1 MKTART
7 DKEVLGRGLR
17 YMAITLVLMFLGPF
31 LMYVAFSNQEKP
43 LYIPILT
50 VSFVLCIGAIF
61 MGFKGIKTI
70 MDSMFKSTN
79 SD

>member
-7 DKEVLGRGLR
+7 DREVLGKGLK
-17 YMAITLVLMFLGPF
+17 YMGITLMLMFVGPF

-43 LYIPILT
+43 LYIPILI
-50 VSFVLCIGAIF
+50 VSFLLCGGAIY